1 MNPAESSVRYPITVI
16 VRVLLVLV
24 FGYVCLTFLEVEL
37 KPDTQ
42 PPVIAIITDYP
53 GAAPEE
59 VEGQVTNRFE
69 QYISGVSNLI
79 ATFGYCYFGRS
90 FIFVLYHPGTNL
102 DLAAAELQRN
112 LDRVSYLPPE
122 VQRPQILKAT
132 DYVNLPVYQFALTG
146 DVNPV
151 DMTTWADLEIVPRIK
166 RIHGVGDCLFR
177 GARTRQM
184 RISFDM
190 ERLKARRLTVND
202 VKRFIDRSN
211 LNRSAGYFNNGPFE
225 WTVRVIGELKD
236 AEDFGRVIITKPGE
250 PPLYL
255 SDVARIRDMYERP
268 DAYCR
273 IDGVPG
279 LIFNVYN
286 EVGADILRLIHTVDG
301 RLGKMQREYGPK
313 GVKFAKTFD
322 QGVFI
327 RDAVGVVKG
336 CLLQAGVL
344 ILLVLFLFLK
354 RWRSI
359 LIVAISIPVS
369 VVGTFIGMYLFGY
382 SINVIS
388 LAGIALAIGMIVDDS
403 IVVLENIH
411 RHRYEEGKSPFQACV
426 DGTREVG
433 RAAIMSTLTIA
444 AVFVPVLMLKGE
456 IGALFGPVAFVV
468 SFAIFVS
475 LLDAFTVVPML
486 SYRWMGEE
494 REPNRLM
501 EGLMRPLSLLDGLG
515 RAFSSAVIGSLRFFL
530 KKGFRKVVLVAGGLG
545 LFALSCAVLPGFNYL
560 PVGGSNIVRMD
571 IECVQGTGLERK
583 SRLLKILE
591 KRWKRIK
598 GVMHVVSV
606 PNRNMFE
613 NRIYLVCEDESI
625 SGIPVEEISRKAFET
640 SRDLPFRTVN
650 PIRFPLFGNVYLR
663 SDVVDLRVVGRSY
676 DVIRKLVDQIMEIG
690 RNTKGVLYRYTDL
703 ALRKPQIAVRVDR
716 ERAHNLG
723 LQVRDIADAVE
734 AAVGGRRTVTQ
745 YDVKQHYFYIRIMGA
760 QREVSDL
767 FDIKNIVLT
776 SPENPNVQI
785 PLSSVA
791 AVEPTYGPMH
801 ITHFN
806 SQRSSRVQFTV
817 KDRPLAEVFHEVM
830 GKIKS
835 KVAFPHGY
843 AAIPFGSIKELG
855 RLTSAIRFV
864 FPLSAVVVYLLLVLQ
879 FQSFLR
885 PLSIMLSVPLSLI
898 GSNFV
903 VRLLH
908 VPFDAFTMLGYI
920 MMTGLVVKNAI
931 LLVTYA
937 VRLIDDEGM
946 DREDALILAAER
958 RIRPIYMTSVAMI
971 FGMLPLA
978 LTTGPAAEIYNG
990 LATVVVAGLVLSSLL
1005 TLVFI
1010 PVVFVLL
1017 DDLKKRFWKSPGPG
1031 PGTTIPPME
1040 TDSGVPVTTA

>member
-1 MNPAESSVRYPITVI
+1 MNLAESSVRYPITVI

-42 PPVIAIITDYP
+42 PPVIAIITPYP

-79 ATFGYCYFGRS
+79 ATFGYCYFGQS
-90 FIFVLYHPGTNL
+90 FIFTLYRPGTNL

-151 DMTTWADLEIVPRIK
+151 NATTWADLEIVPRIK
-166 RIHGVGDCLFR
+166 RIPGVGDCQFR

-184 RISFDM
+184 RISFDI
-190 ERLKARRLTVND
+190 ERLKARKLTVND
-202 VKRFIDRSN
+202 IKRFIDQTN
-211 LNRSAGYFNNGPFE
+211 LNRSAGYFNNGPVE

-236 AEDFGRVIITKPGE
+236 AADFGKVIITKPGE

-255 SDVARIRDMYERP
+255 SDVARIRDMHERP
-268 DAYCR
+268 DADCR
-273 IDGVPG
+273 IDGARG

-286 EVGADILRLIHTVDG
+286 EVGADILKLIHNVDG
-301 RLGKMQREYGPK
+301 QLGKIQNEYGPN
-313 GVKFAKTFD
+313 GAKFTKTFD

-403 IVVLENIH
+403 IVVLENIY
-411 RHRYEEGKSPFQACV
+411 RHRYEEGKDRFQACV
-426 DGTREVG
+426 DGTREVQ
-433 RAAIMSTLTIA
+433 RAAFMSTLTIA
-444 AVFVPVLMLKGE
+444 AVFLPVLMLKGE
-456 IGALFGPVAFVV
+456 IGTLFGPVAFVV

-475 LLDAFTVVPML
+475 LLDAFSVVPML
-486 SYRWMGEE
+486 SYRWMREE
-494 REPNRLM
+494 RARSRLTQR
-501 EGLMRPLSLLDGLG
+501 LFTPLALLDRVGG
-515 RAFSSAVIGSLRFFL
+515 AFSATVIGSLRFFL
-530 KKGFRKVVLVAGGLG
+530 KRGLRKAFLVAGGLA
-545 LFALSCAVLPGFNYL
+545 LFVLSCMVLPGFNYL

-571 IECVQGTGLERK
+571 IECVQGTSLEQK

-591 KRWKRIK
+591 ERWSKIK
-598 GVMHVVSV
+598 GVKHVVSV

-613 NRIYLVCEDESI
+613 NRIYLVCEDENI
-625 SGIPVEEISRKAFET
+625 SGVPVEKISRRAWET

-663 SDVVDLRVVGRSY
+663 SDVVDFRVVGRSY
-676 DVIRKLVDQIMEIG
+676 EVIKKLVGQIMEIG
-690 RNTKGVLYRYTDL
+690 RTTKGVLYRYTDL
-703 ALRKPQIAVRVDR
+703 ALRKPQIDIRIDHQ
-716 ERAHNLG
+716 RAQNLG

-734 AAVGGRRTVTQ
+734 AAVGGQRTVTQ
-745 YDVKQHYFYIRIMGA
+745 YDVKDRYFYIRVMG
-760 QREVSDL
+760 QERDVSDL
-767 FDIKNIVLT
+767 FDVKNIVLT
-776 SPENPNVQI
+776 APGNPSVQI

-791 AVEPTYGPMH
+791 TVEPTYGPMH

-817 KDRPLAEVFHEVM
+817 KGRPLAAVFHEVM

-835 KVAFPHGY
+835 TVDFPHGY
-843 AAIPFGSIKELG
+843 AAIPFGSINELA
-855 RLTSAIRFV
+855 RLTAAIEFV

-879 FQSFLR
+879 FQSFVR
-885 PLSIMLSVPLSLI
+885 PLSIMLSVPLALI

-920 MMTGLVVKNAI
+920 MLVGLVVKNAI

-946 DREDALILAAER
+946 DREEALILAAQR

-990 LATVVVAGLVLSSLL
+990 LATVVVAGLVISSLL

-1010 PVVFVLL
+1010 PVVYVLL
-1017 DDLKKRFWKSPGPG
+1017 DDLKKRLWKSAGTGP
-1031 PGTTIPPME
+1031 PATIPAGEME
-1040 TDSGVPVTTA
+1040 SGIPITTA